1 MDNWTLVPLSV
12 RVEGLEPPC
21 LAASDP
27 KSDASA
33 NFATP
38 AIAFPERPRFRVL
51 PVIRFVQNGCKCI
64 VFATQ
69 VKTLCDFYPWRYA
82 PDGIER

>member
-1 MDNWTLVPLSV
+1 MSPIFFV

-27 KSDASA
+27 KSDTST

-38 AIAFPERPRFRVL
+38 APVALLPDLVRCAPRCSGQS
-51 PVIRFVQNGCKCI
+51 PVSQGLQK
-64 VFATQ
+64 
-69 VKTLCDFYPWRYA
+69 
-82 PDGIER
+82 

>member
-1 MDNWTLVPLSV
+1 MSNSKQGIKNAEPNCPGSLFLVTV

-27 KSDASA
+27 KSDTST

-38 AIAFPERPRFRVL
+38 AFPVSVSENFDW
-51 PVIRFVQNGCKCI
+51 GCKS
-64 VFATQ
+64 
-69 VKTLCDFYPWRYA
+69 K
-82 PDGIER
+82 GIDLIIMH

>member
-1 MDNWTLVPLSV
+1 MLNFFSSIFRVRLFICSFV

-27 KSDASA
+27 KSDTSA

-38 AIAFPERPRFRVL
+38 AVEFRV
-51 PVIRFVQNGCKCI
+51 
-64 VFATQ
+64 
-69 VKTLCDFYPWRYA
+69 
-82 PDGIER
+82 

>member
-1 MDNWTLVPLSV
+1 MSNSKQGIKNSEPTCPGSLFLVTGLKGLV

-27 KSDASA
+27 KSDTST

-38 AIAFPERPRFRVL
+38 ADCL
-51 PVIRFVQNGCKCI
+51 PFEVC
-64 VFATQ
+64 
-69 VKTLCDFYPWRYA
+69 
-82 PDGIER
+82 

>member
-1 MDNWTLVPLSV
+1 MHAVVRYARQIQCSNAGFVCFV
-12 RVEGLEPPC
+12 RVEGVEPPR

-38 AIAFPERPRFRVL
+38 A
-51 PVIRFVQNGCKCI
+51 
-64 VFATQ
+64 
-69 VKTLCDFYPWRYA
+69 
-82 PDGIER
+82 

>member
-1 MDNWTLVPLSV
+1 MMNNKQGIKNSEPICPGSLFLVTGLKGFV

-27 KSDASA
+27 KSDTST

-38 AIAFPERPRFRVL
+38 ASLFPFPENFDL
-51 PVIRFVQNGCKCI
+51 GCKS
-64 VFATQ
+64 
-69 VKTLCDFYPWRYA
+69 K
-82 PDGIER
+82 GIDLIMMH

>member
-1 MDNWTLVPLSV
+1 M

-27 KSDASA
+27 KSDTST

-38 AIAFPERPRFRVL
+38 ADHFQYEIRNRNTMKTVGAAAYSLL
-51 PVIRFVQNGCKCI
+51 PMLNGI
-64 VFATQ
+64 GFAK
-69 VKTLCDFYPWRYA
+69 V
-82 PDGIER
+82 GE

>member
-1 MDNWTLVPLSV
+1 MSMLTLQPVLCLFV

-27 KSDASA
+27 KSDTST

-38 AIAFPERPRFRVL
+38 AMIRVRAESGERGAFALRSHSSLLFW
-51 PVIRFVQNGCKCI
+51 GGKG
-64 VFATQ
+64 
-69 VKTLCDFYPWRYA
+69 K
-82 PDGIER
+82 GIGIDCEHLNKLVYDQ

>member
-1 MDNWTLVPLSV
+1 MKQALSV

-27 KSDASA
+27 KSDTST

-38 AIAFPERPRFRVL
+38 ANDFLIFLASK
-51 PVIRFVQNGCKCI
+51 NS
-64 VFATQ
+64 VF
-69 VKTLCDFYPWRYA
+69 
-82 PDGIER
+82 

>member
-1 MDNWTLVPLSV
+1 MINNKQGIKISEPKSPGSLFLVTGHKGFV

-27 KSDASA
+27 KSDTST

-38 AIAFPERPRFRVL
+38 AFPVSITEN
-51 PVIRFVQNGCKCI
+51 IDWGCKS
-64 VFATQ
+64 
-69 VKTLCDFYPWRYA
+69 K
-82 PDGIER
+82 GIDLIMMH

>member
-1 MDNWTLVPLSV
+1 MINEALLINFSTQTV

-27 KSDASA
+27 KSDTST

-38 AIAFPERPRFRVL
+38 AFQKEQFTCNCFPWGANVGHFKKQEKIDNNLVYL
-51 PVIRFVQNGCKCI
+51 I
-64 VFATQ
+64 
-69 VKTLCDFYPWRYA
+69 
-82 PDGIER
+82 

>member
-1 MDNWTLVPLSV
+1 MLNLEGAVPSTFEIPCSSVHLFLV

-27 KSDASA
+27 KSDTST

-38 AIAFPERPRFRVL
+38 AFLSTNYEVR
-51 PVIRFVQNGCKCI
+51 
-64 VFATQ
+64 
-69 VKTLCDFYPWRYA
+69 
-82 PDGIER
+82 IEVHY

>member
-1 MDNWTLVPLSV
+1 MINTHYTLISYRFSMKIEHCWLLIEYFFKSTILVHVPSYTKKSKPFNRFALV

-27 KSDASA
+27 KSDTST

-38 AIAFPERPRFRVL
+38 A
-51 PVIRFVQNGCKCI
+51 
-64 VFATQ
+64 
-69 VKTLCDFYPWRYA
+69 
-82 PDGIER
+82 

>member
-1 MDNWTLVPLSV
+1 MNRTFFRNSYSLFPVLLFLGGGGGPKSRARGFGIDPSCLTTFPFSV

-27 KSDASA
+27 KSDTST

-38 AIAFPERPRFRVL
+38 AF
-51 PVIRFVQNGCKCI
+51 
-64 VFATQ
+64 
-69 VKTLCDFYPWRYA
+69 
-82 PDGIER
+82 

>member
-1 MDNWTLVPLSV
+1 MSNSKQGIKNSEPTCPGSLFLGTGLKGLV

-27 KSDASA
+27 KSDTST

-38 AIAFPERPRFRVL
+38 AFPVFIIENFDW
-51 PVIRFVQNGCKCI
+51 GCKS
-64 VFATQ
+64 
-69 VKTLCDFYPWRYA
+69 K
-82 PDGIER
+82 GIDLINVH

>member
-1 MDNWTLVPLSV
+1 MSNYEPERSFEIHYSLFLALCCFV

-27 KSDASA
+27 KSDTST

-38 AIAFPERPRFRVL
+38 AFQLFEAISLKFDDDQP
-51 PVIRFVQNGCKCI
+51 
-64 VFATQ
+64 
-69 VKTLCDFYPWRYA
+69 
-82 PDGIER
+82 

>member
-1 MDNWTLVPLSV
+1 MPHGGQGAVV

-27 KSDASA
+27 KSDTST

-38 AIAFPERPRFRVL
+38 AL
-51 PVIRFVQNGCKCI
+51 PKGLQIYGIFIKLLIRHVVKIKLYKWRKFVSNGNRSAEAE
-64 VFATQ
+64 V
-69 VKTLCDFYPWRYA
+69 
-82 PDGIER
+82 

>member
-1 MDNWTLVPLSV
+1 MKTEAIESKLKQMLSYDLRGGNTFFKKKNGKTLPFSRLV

-27 KSDASA
+27 KSDTSA

-38 AIAFPERPRFRVL
+38 ACPRYPK
-51 PVIRFVQNGCKCI
+51 PVYEKKHSGARK
-64 VFATQ
+64 
-69 VKTLCDFYPWRYA
+69 
-82 PDGIER
+82 

>member
-1 MDNWTLVPLSV
+1 MSMLSLQPVLSLIV

-27 KSDASA
+27 KSDTST

-38 AIAFPERPRFRVL
+38 AVIKSEGGEWGAFALRSPGSALVL
-51 PVIRFVQNGCKCI
+51 GWQR
-64 VFATQ
+64 
-69 VKTLCDFYPWRYA
+69 
-82 PDGIER
+82 